1 MRLIKIGRSPL
12 SDIVINNEYVSAN
25 HATLL
30 LMDNGDIFLTDCG
43 SKQGTFVNDRRIQP
57 NVEVPVK
64 KGDKID
70 FYDVPLNWADI
81 PSIRIPDPSVVKGVY
96 GIGKASRNKF
106 QLSGETVSR
115 YHATFKEMK
124 NGKWYITDHSMN
136 GTFVNGQR
144 IPSNQEVRISAKDVI
159 ICGSTPCP
167 NPVPG
172 NSWVKYL
179 SIIGGS
185 IAAVLL
191 VAVMLW
197 KIWSLFDT
205 TDPYKATALVVN
217 TFSVEVVFNDDP
229 IKGIGAVTRWY
240 LGKNGEKWTLV
251 SDESDAYMFANS
263 GTAFFV
269 SENGLLLTNK
279 HVVDYLWAGIHYGDD
294 KDKQTIEK
302 FRNDVAEARNQY
314 SILMHYEFQGAYDTE
329 LERWCKS
336 SFELKTHISNISVMY
351 PGRTYSHTNQLDWAH
366 LVAKADD
373 DEVDLAVI
381 RLDSGETPKDADWF
395 RLNRALIDQSKLR
408 LDENYYTVGYPLGLN
423 GATFY
428 SNSCE
433 PTRGQLHLA
442 KTPTRYQMMFKGDN
456 AISGQ
461 SGSAVYDKRHRLV
474 GVIWGGLDGISV
486 TTVCPIRHAM
496 NLIETAKEDNYVG
509 STFKSNNSY

>member
-12 SDIVINNEYVSAN
+12 SDIVINNDYISAN

-43 SKQGTFVNDRRIQP
+43 SKLGTFVNDRRIQP

-70 FYDVPLNWADI
+70 FYNIPLNWADV
-81 PSIRIPDPSVVKGVY
+81 PSIKIPDPSVVKGVY
-96 GIGKASRNKF
+96 GVGKASRNKY

-124 NGKWYITDHSMN
+124 NGKWYLVDHSMN

-144 IPSNQEVRISAKDVI
+144 IPSNQEYRIQSKDVI

-172 NSWVKYL
+172 NTWL
-179 SIIGGS
+179 SHLPLIAGAV
-185 IAAVLL
+185 AAVLV
-191 VAVMLW
+191 VALLLW
-197 KIWSLFDT
+197 KFLPYDT

-217 TFSVEVVFNDDP
+217 TFTIEVVFNDDP
-229 IKGIGAVTRWY
+229 LKGKGVVQNWY
-240 LGKNGEKWTLV
+240 LGKNGGKWILV
-251 SDESDAYMFANS
+251 TNENDAYKFANS

-269 SENGLLLTNK
+269 SEGGLLLTNK
-279 HVVDYLWAGIHYGDD
+279 HVVDFLWASNHYGTD
-294 KDKQTIEK
+294 KEIVEE
-302 FRNDVAEARNQY
+302 FRNDVADARYLY
-314 SILMHYEFQGAYDTE
+314 STAMHYEFSGKFDTE
-329 LERWCKS
+329 LERWCNS
-336 SFELKTHISNISVMY
+336 SYELKTHISNISVRY

-373 DEVDLAVI
+373 EAVDLAI
-381 RLDSGETPKDADWF
+381 ICLDNHETPKDADWF
-395 RLNRALIDQSKLR
+395 RLDRSITEQSKLR
-408 LDENYYTVGYPLGLN
+408 LDENYYTLGYPLGLT

-428 SNSCE
+428 SDSCE
-433 PTRGQLHLA
+433 PTRGQMHLA
-442 KTPTRYQMMFKGDN
+442 KTPTKYQMIFKGDN

-461 SGSAVYDKRHRLV
+461 SGSAVYDKKHRLI
-474 GVIWGGLDGISV
+474 GVIWGGADAISV
-486 TTVCPIRHAM
+486 TTVCPIRHAIK
-496 NLIETAKEDNYVG
+496 LIETASEENYVG
-509 STFKSNNSY
+509 SSFKVRNSF